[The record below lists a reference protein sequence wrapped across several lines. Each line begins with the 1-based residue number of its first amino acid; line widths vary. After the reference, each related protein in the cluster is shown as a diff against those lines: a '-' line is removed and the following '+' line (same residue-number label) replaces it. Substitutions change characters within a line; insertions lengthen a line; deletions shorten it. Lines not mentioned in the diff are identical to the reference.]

1 MNVSVFVSTFLAA
14 SIEVIEMVAIIVAVG
29 VTRRWRGALAG
40 ALAGLFVLA
49 VMIAALGA
57 SLQSVPLT
65 LLRLVVGALLLVF
78 GLQLLRKGVLRVS
91 RDGWATGIGE
101 QQVEED
107 VGDGFDWTGFI
118 LAFRGVSLE
127 GLEVAVIVV
136 AFGAAAH
143 AIASAAVAATASV
156 LLIGSLGLAS
166 YRVVARIPRRALQ
179 LFVGALL
186 TTFGTFWAGEG
197 LRVGWPGKDLSLLW
211 LGAVYVAAG
220 LVLVRVVS
228 DWRRGTVPRP
238 GPQQPA
244 AEGMSR

>member
-14 SIEVIEMVAIIVAVG
+14 SIEVIEMVAIVVAVG
-29 VTRRWRGALAG
+29 VTRQWRGALAG
-40 ALAGLFVLA
+40 TLAGLVVLA
-49 VMIAALGA
+49 ILVAALGTA
-57 SLQSVPLT
+57 LQSVPLT
-65 LLRLVVGALLLVF
+65 PIRLVVGALLLVF
-78 GLQLLRKGVLRVS
+78 GLQWLRKGIRLVS
-91 RDGWATGIGE
+91 RDGWSTGIAD

-107 VGDGFDWTGFI
+107 VGDGFDWTGFV

-143 AIASAAVAATASV
+143 AIASAAVAAAASV
-156 LLIGSLGLAS
+156 LLIGALGLAS
-166 YRVVARIPRRALQ
+166 YRLVARIPRRALQ

-197 LRVGWPGKDLSLLW
+197 LRVGWPGNDLSLLW
-211 LGAVYVAAG
+211 LGAVYVAAA

-228 DWRRGTVPRP
+228 DWRWGTARRPRV
-238 GPQQPA
+238 QQPA
-244 AEGMSR
+244 AEGVSR